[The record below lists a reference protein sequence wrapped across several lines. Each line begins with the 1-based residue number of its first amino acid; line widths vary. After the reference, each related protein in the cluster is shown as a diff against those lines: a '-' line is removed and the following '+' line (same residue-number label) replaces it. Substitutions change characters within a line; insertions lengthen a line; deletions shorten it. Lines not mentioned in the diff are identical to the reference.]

1 MECQGAK
8 KWHSARRGEA
18 RKCTR
23 PTAGTPGPAGGRTP
37 GPRGGPPRLELRDLL
52 EAESRAQVAV
62 PRALLVAEKVEAEL
76 LDLHVAELLL
86 GLLAAEP
93 RALLMAGLLDPHVVE
108 RLVEHDRA
116 LRCWEELQEDAPP
129 GVVGP

>member
-1 MECQGAK
+1 M
-8 KWHSARRGEA
+8 
-18 RKCTR
+18 
-23 PTAGTPGPAGGRTP
+23 
-37 GPRGGPPRLELRDLL
+37 
-52 EAESRAQVAV
+52 AV
-62 PRALLVAEKVEAEL
+62 PRALLVAEKMEAEL